1 MAKCVSGYVK
11 PSDSVID
18 PIRALPCVTREA
30 YRVHMDAYSVGVI
43 AGVTRAMEGSGET
56 RTSLSQ
62 KSGIPRPTLIRS
74 LDGHRPLNT
83 DEMAAIAQALDIDVI
98 DLAKSVAA

>member
-1 MAKCVSGYVK
+1 MANSASDYSE

-18 PIRALPCVTREA
+18 PIRGLPCVTREA
-30 YRVHMDAYSVGVI
+30 YGVHMDAYSVGVI
-43 AGVTRAMEGSGET
+43 ASVTRAMEGSGET
-56 RTSLSQ
+56 RASLAQ
-62 KSGIPRPTLIRS
+62 KTGIPRPTLIRS

-98 DLAKSVAA
+98 DLARPVAA